1 MDQKKTI
8 RVLLVDDSSDDREL
22 ILMNLRRGGYD
33 PDYLS
38 VDTKKEFI
46 EALDSQTWD
55 VILCD
60 YSMPDFDG
68 ISALNI
74 LNGRDQDIPFIL
86 VSGAIGEELA
96 VKVMKSGAHDYLM
109 KDNLHRLIPVI
120 EREISEAENRR
131 EYRAAQRERDRLLTV
146 IQNSLNEVYIFDSTD
161 LSFRYLNRAAQEN
174 LGYSDSEISSLTPY
188 DINPQIDNRKQFDR
202 LIQPLLSGKLEKELY
217 VTKHTRKDGSTYPI
231 EMHLQ
236 LIEQG
241 SETFFTAIG
250 FDLTDR
256 EKDARRIKEQKKI
269 ARELAL
275 HSQYKSEFLAN
286 MSHEL
291 RTPLNSIILLSQLL
305 GKDPHQ
311 NLNEKQLKYV
321 NVIHKSGNSLL
332 ELINEVLDLSKI
344 ESGEMELSLEDVEL
358 HDMIDNIR
366 SMFDPIAAEKNL
378 TFSVELD
385 DDLPSRLITDQMRV
399 EQVIKNLL
407 SNAFKFTATG
417 SVTLRVFSEKDT
429 HNTSTTTPITGFQI
443 IDTGI
448 GIPEK
453 KQSLIFQSFRQV
465 DGSTQRRYGGTGLG
479 LSICKQ
485 ITELLGGSIS
495 VQSTEGKGSTFTI
508 RIPADSTGKIR
519 ADHARSAGNGTTAN
533 KDSQKAEHEPAYTA
547 QSGGQANNAPLP
559 LNQHVVLA
567 VTSRTSVQEELATL
581 TGRGDIR
588 LIEIR
593 DGSQVLEKAIEH
605 EASLIVA
612 DPLTDTFSGW
622 TVAKQLS
629 THPITA
635 DIPVWLLKDPDHP
648 VQELHPPFFNDYMN
662 LPLNQEKIARMLSG
676 SPAKRPKR
684 EKTLLLVDDNEMHN
698 TALQEFAADVVDRC
712 VTAQSA
718 KEAFQVLRSEPVD
731 CIVLDLSLPDISG
744 AKLLDKLSAPENF
757 PDIPVIIYSGKS
769 LTSAE
774 KENLKM
780 HAADVIFKN
789 VGSHSKLIKKVS
801 SLLEKSPE
809 QLQAPLAKTHSLTGK
824 KVLIADDDPASYFSL
839 SSLLELE
846 QMHTVQATSGKE
858 TLHMIST
865 DPSIDIVLMDVMM
878 PDMDGF
884 DVLQSIRTQKNQRQ
898 IPLISVTAKAMKGDR
913 ETCLQMGATD
923 YISKPV
929 DPEKLLALLNIWIGT
944 SV

>member
-22 ILMNLRRGGYD
+22 ILMNLRREGYD

-74 LNGRDQDIPFIL
+74 LNNRDQDIPFIL

-109 KDNLHRLIPVI
+109 KDNLHRLVPVI

-146 IQNSLNEVYIFDSTD
+146 IQNSLNEVYIFDSKD

-174 LGYSDSEISSLTPY
+174 LGYTDSEINSLTPY

-236 LIEQG
+236 LIEQEN
-241 SETFFTAIG
+241 ETFFTAIG

-305 GKDPHQ
+305 EKDPLQ

-321 NVIHKSGNSLL
+321 HVIHKSGNSLL

-344 ESGEMELSLEDVEL
+344 ESGEMELSLQDVEL
-358 HDMIDNIR
+358 PVMIDNIK

-378 TFSVELD
+378 DFTVEMD
-385 DDLPSRLITDQMRV
+385 DTLPGRLITDQMRV

-407 SNAFKFTATG
+407 SNAFKFTGSG
-417 SVTLRVFSEKDT
+417 SVCLRVYSETGT
-429 HNTSTTTPITGFQI
+429 HKASAPSDMIGFQI

-448 GIPEK
+448 GIPED

-479 LSICKQ
+479 LAICKQ

-495 VQSTEGKGSTFTI
+495 VQSREGKGSSFTI
-508 RIPADSTGKIR
+508 LIPTDSTGSIR
-519 ADHARSAGNGTTAN
+519 ADHVRSAGTGTTASEE
-533 KDSQKAEHEPAYTA
+533 SQKTEREPTHTA
-547 QSGGQANNAPLP
+547 KKSGHTDNTPVS

-567 VTSRTSVQEELATL
+567 VSSRTSVQEELASL
-581 TGRGDIR
+581 ARQEDIQ
-588 LIEIR
+588 LIDIR
-593 DGSQVLEKAIEH
+593 DGSQAIEKAIEH
-605 EASLIVA
+605 EVSLVIA
-612 DPLTDTFSGW
+612 DPLSDTYSGW

-629 THPITA
+629 THPKTA
-635 DIPVWLLKDPDHP
+635 DIPVWIVIDPEAP
-648 VQELHPPFFNDYMN
+648 AQEHQPAFSDKHVN
-662 LPLNQEKIARMLSG
+662 LPLNREKIASMLSEG
-676 SPAKRPKR
+676 PARQPKK

-718 KEAFQVLRSEPVD
+718 KEAFQVLRREAVD

-744 AKLLDKLSAPENF
+744 AELLEKLSEPEHF
-757 PDIPVIIYSGKS
+757 PDIPVIIYSGRS

-774 KENLKM
+774 KEKLM
-780 HAADVIFKN
+780 IHAADVIFKN
-789 VGSHSKLIKKVS
+789 VGSHSKLINKVS

-809 QLQAPLAKTHSLTGK
+809 HPLKVLEETPSLAGK
-824 KVLIADDDPASYFSL
+824 KVLIADDDPDSYFSI

-846 QMHTVQATSGKE
+846 QIQTVRATSGKE
-858 TLHMIST
+858 TLQMISN

-884 DVLQSIRTQKNQRQ
+884 DVLQSIRTREHEKH
-898 IPLISVTAKAMKGDR
+898 IPILSVTAKAMKGDR
-913 ETCLQMGATD
+913 ESCLQMGATD

-929 DPEKLLALLNIWIGT
+929 DPEKLLALLTIWIGT
-944 SV
+944 SL